1 MTLFNEQLN
10 KLLNV
15 TLPERQ
21 QIRDQREDDE
31 NIQVVDQSAKS
42 QDFFQDNN
50 PPGKKYTTAR
60 TKTRNFSFSIFS
72 IFAFFFL

>member
-10 KLLNV
+10 KLVNV

-31 NIQVVDQSAKS
+31 NIQVVD
-42 QDFFQDNN
+42 
-50 PPGKKYTTAR
+50 GKKPR
-60 TKTRNFSFSIFS
+60 
-72 IFAFFFL
+72 FLSG